1 MTKGFKS
8 VSEIIKN
15 DKAFEQVRII
25 SKDYNVVDE
34 FNMIFPDL
42 GKVAQAVKVEKRVLF
57 LKVENSVWRSEL
69 NFRQKVIIEKINNH
83 FNEQIIKSV
92 RFVSK

>member
-25 SKDYNVVDE
+25 SKDYNVVEE
-34 FNMIFPDL
+34 FDTIFPDL
-42 GKVAQAVKVEKRVLF
+42 GKVANADVA
-57 LKVENSVWRSEL
+57 
-69 NFRQKVIIEKINNH
+69 
-83 FNEQIIKSV
+83 
-92 RFVSK
+92 